1 MLRYIYILVHN
12 ILQYFIPS
20 LFLSFL
26 ISCNIT
32 FKENFFNDDIIGYY
46 LSAVDINTGESNVLL
61 FDYELDL
68 DSNCDLNLPQY
79 VDIKFQIDVDIPGF
93 TSGNVNLA
101 SGNFSLFPNSNL
113 SNRSFSF
120 RNTDMSLEQTFLPGG
135 ATLEGGD
142 YTFDPIEGL
151 SSAITSGGRLPNGTY
166 FFKFSINDC
175 PDGYVCNS
183 EINKEL
189 NLFIPSFLNSI
200 SPGSS
205 TLADTLFNQ
214 ISIPFPVFQWNSDY
228 CSNCSNYSI
237 RICEFK
243 SNVHSTLEDAI
254 NDISILPTGSGYF
267 DIGSS
272 SSNIFQYPSSG
283 FQILNEGST
292 YVWKVKRSYQTTNG
306 MIEEFSIPFIFKM
319 MNNQPIESTKNLMV
333 NQSKLLKIK
342 NLIGDIKFNEIF
354 DENNGVLKDFDFT
367 SVQII
372 LNDVEKN
379 EDYLDELLEL
389 INSSEIEIIEVEV
402 E

>member
-272 SSNIFQYPSSG
+272 TSNIFQYPSSG

-354 DENNGVLKDFDFT
+354 DENSGVLKDFDFT

>member
-1 MLRYIYILVHN
+1 MV
-12 ILQYFIPS
+12 
-20 LFLSFL
+20 L
-26 ISCNIT
+26 I
-32 FKENFFNDDIIGYY
+32 
-46 LSAVDINTGESNVLL
+46 
-61 FDYELDL
+61 
-68 DSNCDLNLPQY
+68 
-79 VDIKFQIDVDIPGF
+79 
-93 TSGNVNLA
+93 
-101 SGNFSLFPNSNL
+101 
-113 SNRSFSF
+113 
-120 RNTDMSLEQTFLPGG
+120 
-135 ATLEGGD
+135 
-142 YTFDPIEGL
+142 
-151 SSAITSGGRLPNGTY
+151 

-200 SPGSS
+200 APGSS
-205 TLADTLFNQ
+205 SLADTLFNQ

-237 RICEFK
+237 RICEYK

-272 SSNIFQYPSSG
+272 TSNIFQYPSSG

-306 MIEEFSIPFIFKM
+306 IIEEFSIPFIFKM
-319 MNNQPIESTKNLMV
+319 MNNQPIESSKNLMV

-372 LNDVEKN
+372 LNNVEKN

-389 INSSEIEIIEVEV
+389 INSSEIEIIEVLLSNNKLYLFIIFIFSSCLISTEV
-402 E
+402 AIVTKNNGSVKYKKENSKRFTNKINSGFEFI